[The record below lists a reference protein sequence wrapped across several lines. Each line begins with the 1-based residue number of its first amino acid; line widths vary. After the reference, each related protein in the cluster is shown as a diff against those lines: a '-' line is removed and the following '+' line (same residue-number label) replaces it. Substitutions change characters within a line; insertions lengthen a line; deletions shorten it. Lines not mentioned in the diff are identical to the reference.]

1 MQIKEKKPFY
11 SLYFALF
18 ILILQAKEQ
27 SRLND
32 EQDRVPA
39 TKDLQDSWE
48 DSS

>member
-32 EQDRVPA
+32 EQDNDCLCPV
-39 TKDLQDSWE
+39 LLHGFMHQG
-48 DSS
+48 